1 MLRLF
6 VCATLALLFAT
17 SMTLAADKAAKK
29 KKKGQTVAGTVKFV
43 DTATGKLTV
52 SVKKKKMVEDKEF
65 TIGDSVKVVSFS
77 GADKK
82 ELTGKAGL
90 KAVKTG
96 DKVRV
101 QLDESGNVVALHV
114 GAAPKKP
121 KKNKNNK

>member
-17 SMTLAADKAAKK
+17 SVTLSADKAAKK
-29 KKKGQTVAGTVKFV
+29 KKKGQAVAGTVKLV

-52 SVKKKKMVEDKEF
+52 SVKKKKMVEDKEL
-65 TIGDSVKVVSFS
+65 TVGDTVKVVSFN
-77 GADKK
+77 GAEKS

-90 KAVKTG
+90 KNIKTG

-101 QLDESGNVVALHV
+101 QLDETGNVVSIQV
-114 GAAPKKP
+114 NAPKKP
-121 KKNKNNK
+121 KKNKTNK